1 MNQRKSL
8 ALSMPTHLCLLNK
21 QLVMRTFLLLL
32 MAVFFCGCSFFQ
44 KITGKTPA
52 ASEVVEAPT
61 KVEGPAYDPAT
72 SPRVMTSSTP
82 LPTPAGT
89 ARANTGQEPAAYGQA
104 PTAPTTSGQ
113 PEVYGQ
119 ASNAPSTYSAPA
131 TAAPLSSPNVPQTDA
146 KGGAAPTAY
155 GNTTAMAPPSGE
167 AAVLAATLNGLW
179 VNSVD
184 SKEVVEFTT
193 DHYSTF
199 YEGQL
204 LIQEPMEYHARC
216 PGDCAGGQEMEIAC
230 FTVSGPAGTDCY
242 GIIRMTPEVL
252 ELSMIG
258 VSTETIIYRKK

>member
-1 MNQRKSL
+1 
-8 ALSMPTHLCLLNK
+8 
-21 QLVMRTFLLLL
+21 MRTFLLLL
-32 MAVFFCGCSFFQ
+32 MAACFCSCSFFQ

-61 KVEGPAYDPAT
+61 NLEGPAYDPAT

-82 LPTPAGT
+82 LPTAAGT
-89 ARANTGQEPAAYGQA
+89 TTTNSGQPAAYGQA
-104 PTAPTTSGQ
+104 PSTAPASGQPATYSQPSATPVNGGQ

-119 ASNAPSTYSAPA
+119 AGNAPSTYSAPA
-131 TAAPLSSPNVPQTDA
+131 TAPQTEA
-146 KGGAAPTAY
+146 KGGVAAPTAY
-155 GNTTAMAPPSGE
+155 GSTTTMAPPTGE

-184 SKEVVEFTT
+184 PNEVVEFTT

-216 PGDCAGGQEMEIAC
+216 PGDCADGQEMEIAC
-230 FTVSGPAGTDCY
+230 FTITGPAGTDCY
-242 GIIRMTPEVL
+242 GIIRMTPDVL
-252 ELSMIG
+252 ELSMLG
-258 VSTETIIYRKK
+258 VSTETIVYRKK

>member
-1 MNQRKSL
+1 
-8 ALSMPTHLCLLNK
+8 MPTHLCLLNK

-32 MAVFFCGCSFFQ
+32 MAACFCGCTFFQ

-61 KVEGPAYDPAT
+61 NVEGPAYDPAT
-72 SPRVMTSSTP
+72 SPKVMTSSTP
-82 LPTPAGT
+82 LPTAAGT
-89 ARANTGQEPAAYGQA
+89 ATVNNGQPAAYGQA
-104 PTAPTTSGQ
+104 PTTAANGGQPAAYGQTPTTPVNGTQ

-119 ASNAPSTYSAPA
+119 ATNAPSTYSAPA
-131 TAAPLSSPNVPQTDA
+131 SAAQTDA

-155 GNTTAMAPPSGE
+155 GNTTVMTPPTGE

-184 SKEVVEFTT
+184 PKEVVEFTT

-204 LIQEPMEYHARC
+204 LIQEPMDYHARC

>member
-1 MNQRKSL
+1 
-8 ALSMPTHLCLLNK
+8 
-21 QLVMRTFLLLL
+21 MRTFLLLL
-32 MAVFFCGCSFFQ
+32 MAACFCGCTFFQ

-61 KVEGPAYDPAT
+61 NVEGPAYDPAT
-72 SPRVMTSSTP
+72 SPKVMTSSTP
-82 LPTPAGT
+82 LPTAT
-89 ARANTGQEPAAYGQA
+89 ANNGQPAAYGQA
-104 PTAPTTSGQ
+104 PTTPPNDGQ
-113 PEVYGQ
+113 PATYGQ
-119 ASNAPSTYSAPA
+119 SPAAPASSDQPQAYGQVNSAPSTYSAPA
-131 TAAPLSSPNVPQTDA
+131 SAPQTDT

-155 GNTTAMAPPSGE
+155 GNAAAMAPPTGE

-184 SKEVVEFTT
+184 PNEVVEFTT

-199 YEGQL
+199 YEGQM
-204 LIQEPMEYHARC
+204 LIQEPMDYHARC

-242 GIIRMTPEVL
+242 GIIRMTPEIL